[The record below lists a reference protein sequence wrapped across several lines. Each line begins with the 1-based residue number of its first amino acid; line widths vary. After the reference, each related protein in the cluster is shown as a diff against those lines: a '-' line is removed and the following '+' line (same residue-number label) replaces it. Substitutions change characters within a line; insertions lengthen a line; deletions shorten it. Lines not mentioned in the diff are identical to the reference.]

1 MYDAIDRKILDILQ
15 RDADRPVSDI
25 AARVGLSQTPCWRRI
40 KRMEDAGL
48 IRRRVAIV
56 DQKLANVPMTVFI
69 AVEAPQHDIE
79 WLEAFRKLIA
89 DMPEVMEA
97 YRLTGETD
105 YLLRIVVPS
114 IEAYDDVYKR
124 LITRLV
130 FSNIDSSI
138 AMEELKFTTAL
149 PTEYLNGR

>member
-15 RDADRPVSDI
+15 RDADRPVAEI
-25 AARVGLSQTPCWRRI
+25 AGKVGLSQTPCWRRI
-40 KRMEDAGL
+40 RRMEDAGL
-48 IRRRVAIV
+48 IRRKVAIV

-69 AVEAPQHDIE
+69 AVKAPQHDIE

-114 IEAYDDVYKR
+114 IEAYDDVYKH

-130 FSNIDSSI
+130 FSNINSSI
-138 AMEELKFTTAL
+138 AMEERKFTTAL
-149 PTEYLNGR
+149 PTEYLGTR